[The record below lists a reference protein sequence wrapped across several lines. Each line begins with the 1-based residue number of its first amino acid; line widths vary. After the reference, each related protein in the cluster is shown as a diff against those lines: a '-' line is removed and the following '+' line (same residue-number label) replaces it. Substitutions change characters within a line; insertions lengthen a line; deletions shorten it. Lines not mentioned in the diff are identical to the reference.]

1 MSRQTVLL
9 LFGGQSSE
17 HDVSIMSARNVYA
30 ALDSDKYEVKLT
42 YIDKRGKWWL
52 LDSWKENLSEHGG
65 VQLVAA
71 LGMGCFMTLPGN
83 TIIPIDVALPIMH
96 GPNGH
101 EDGALQGLFA
111 LMNIPVVGSG
121 IGASAVS
128 WDKRYTKQVLE
139 VNGILVAPYR
149 VHQYGDETPVYSDI
163 SAQLES
169 DILFVKPT
177 TSGSSVGVSKVQSE
191 AEFLP
196 AIEEALKYSDVILIE
211 KAITGRELEVA
222 VLGNPPSHQESGVGE
237 IIAGEEFYNYQD
249 KYSSNST
256 AQVVPH
262 ADIPSELS
270 DEIRRIAHR
279 AYEIIGCRGLARID
293 FLVSDNDEVIINEFN
308 TLPGFTS
315 ISQYPKLW
323 GEQDIKYPELIDRI
337 IALALE

>member
-30 ALDSDKYEVKLT
+30 ALDSEKYDVKLM
-42 YIDKRGKWWL
+42 YIDKRGRWWL
-52 LDSWKENLSEHGG
+52 LDSWKENLAEHGG

-71 LGMGCFMTLPGN
+71 LGMGCFTTLPGN

-139 VNGILVAPYR
+139 VNGIAVAPYR
-149 VHQYGDETPVYSDI
+149 VHQYGDVTPSYTDMTDELKS
-163 SAQLES
+163 S
-169 DILFVKPT
+169 ILFVKPT
-177 TSGSSVGVSKVQSE
+177 TSGSSVGVSKVRSE
-191 AEFLP
+191 AEFIP
-196 AIEEALKYSDVILIE
+196 AIEEALKHSDVILIE

-222 VLGNPPSHQESGVGE
+222 VLGNPPYHKESSVGE
-237 IIAGEEFYNYQD
+237 IIPGEEFYDYQD
-249 KYSSNST
+249 KYSSNSS
-256 AQVVPH
+256 AQVLTN
-262 ADIPSELS
+262 ADLPLELS
-270 DEIRRIAHR
+270 SEIKQIAHT

-293 FLVSDNDEVIINEFN
+293 FLVGEDGAIIINEFN

-323 GEQDIKYPELIDRI
+323 AEQGMKYPELIDRI

>member
-30 ALDSDKYEVKLT
+30 ALDGEKYDTKLT

-52 LDSWKENLSEHGG
+52 LDNWTETLETHGG

-83 TIIPIDVALPIMH
+83 TVIHIDIALPIMH
-96 GPNGH
+96 GPYGH

-128 WDKRYTKQVLE
+128 WDKRYTKQLLE
-139 VNGILVAPYR
+139 SNGIVVAPYHIHR
-149 VHQYGDETPVYSDI
+149 YADDMPTYGELVAELGSDV
-163 SAQLES
+163 
-169 DILFVKPT
+169 LFVKPT
-177 TSGSSVGVSKVQSE
+177 TSGSSVGVSKVQDDSQ
-191 AEFLP
+191 LVP
-196 AIEEALKYSDVILIE
+196 AIEEALKYADVVLIE
-211 KAITGRELEVA
+211 KAIVGRELEVA

-237 IIAGEEFYNYQD
+237 IIPGEEFYDYQD
-249 KYSSNST
+249 KYSTSSS
-256 AQVVPH
+256 AQVITR
-262 ADIPSELS
+262 ADISEELA
-270 DEIRRIAHR
+270 DNIRQIAHH

-293 FLVSDNDEVIINEFN
+293 FLVSEHDEIIVNEFN